1 MQNPGRGPMMKT
13 GRNIPKEFMG
23 PDAAKMYEK
32 GGPQIG
38 QGPGDG
44 IKKKLET
51 LTGTT
56 YKGLFSGRQ
65 MVANSSKNTDL
76 LEVGKEA
83 VKKAY
88 KKVKS
93 FFD

>member
-1 MQNPGRGPMMKT
+1 MQQPGRGSMMKT
-13 GRNIPKEFMG
+13 GRGIPKEFMG
-23 PDAAKMYEK
+23 PGMYK
-32 GGPQIG
+32 NGGPQIG

-44 IKKKLET
+44 KSLKQKLET

-56 YKGLFSGRQ
+56 HKGLFSGRQ

-93 FFD
+93 YIFD

>member
-1 MQNPGRGPMMKT
+1 MQQPGRGSMMKT
-13 GRNIPKEFMG
+13 GRGIPKEFMG
-23 PDAAKMYEK
+23 PGMYK
-32 GGPQIG
+32 NGGPQIG

-44 IKKKLET
+44 TIKKALEKV
-51 LTGTT
+51 TGTT
-56 YKGLFSGRQ
+56 HTGLFSGRQ

-93 FFD
+93 YIFD